1 MTLGR
6 VVTLLVT
13 PGITRLEHNKKYK
26 LGDLHCGYNLQHDTL
41 AKLWL
46 HFLGTVLVTSCTYV
60 LIYVLD
66 LKTETAVATSKKQ
79 FRCKNWELDVHS
91 RNDVSTQNRI

>member
-1 MTLGR
+1 MVTTCSMTPWPNYLCR
-6 VVTLLVT
+6 
-13 PGITRLEHNKKYK
+13 
-26 LGDLHCGYNLQHDTL
+26 
-41 AKLWL
+41 WL

-91 RNDVSTQNRI
+91 RNDVPLRIGSSLNKKLLFNAIYRC

>member
-41 AKLWL
+41 AKLFMQMAT
-46 HFLGTVLVTSCTYV
+46 FLRDC
-60 LIYVLD
+60 
-66 LKTETAVATSKKQ
+66 
-79 FRCKNWELDVHS
+79 
-91 RNDVSTQNRI
+91 VSD